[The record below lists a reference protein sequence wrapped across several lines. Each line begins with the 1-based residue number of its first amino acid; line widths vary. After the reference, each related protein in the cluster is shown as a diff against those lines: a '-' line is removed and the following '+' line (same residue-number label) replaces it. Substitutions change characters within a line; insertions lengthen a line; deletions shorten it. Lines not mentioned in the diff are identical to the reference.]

1 MCPPPSQRPSGQF
14 AALPS
19 AQRGPLK
26 TMSEEVCLSLLLGTR
41 PCTCLWEMAQSL
53 WHSLRHQEAGL
64 GYLVLTYSHC
74 LPEQGS
80 FPGWWGSRCFFRA
93 GGAMLESW
101 GRGGVTCQQR
111 VPAAGSSLPFPPQS
125 FIPTQGWVCRKQ
137 GFCLARSDLW
147 PAPVHQPA
155 WHPEGWMRLSSF
167 PGLQTSFLPSP
178 TPHTAAAGAQGL
190 PSVQGPSQDPS
201 YNFY

>member
-80 FPGWWGSRCFFRA
+80 FPGWWGSRRFFQSWRSHA
-93 GGAMLESW
+93 GELGARWGDMSAEGPCSW
-101 GRGGVTCQQR
+101 IFT
-111 VPAAGSSLPFPPQS
+111 PLS
-125 FIPTQGWVCRKQ
+125 PTK
-137 GFCLARSDLW
+137 F
-147 PAPVHQPA
+147 HT
-155 WHPEGWMRLSSF
+155 H
-167 PGLQTSFLPSP
+167 PGL
-178 TPHTAAAGAQGL
+178 GL
-190 PSVQGPSQDPS
+190 PQTRLLPGPQ
-201 YNFY
+201 